1 MNRLQHLKTM
11 ASLLDRDHELLL
23 QHLSDVQALCAK
35 GAFQPAARVF
45 GEYRHAQE
53 HHLASE
59 ELALRKLEE
68 AQGCPPGFA
77 ASMESEHAKLRALVD
92 ETWVALSHHDAALLQ
107 RAIAP
112 LMQAFSAHERRERD
126 ELLPRLADTLVDPN
140 RIDHAVRALVQR

>member
-23 QHLSDVQALCAK
+23 HHLSDVRALCAK

-59 ELALRKLEE
+59 ELALHRLEE
-68 AQGCPPGFA
+68 ANGCPTGFA
-77 ASMESEHAKLRALVD
+77 ASMEAEHAKLRVMVD
-92 ETWVALSHHDAALLQ
+92 QTWAALSHHDAALLLG
-107 RAIAP
+107 AIGP
-112 LMQAFSAHERRERD
+112 LMEAVSAHERRERD
-126 ELLPRLADTLVDPN
+126 ELLPKLASTLVDPD
-140 RIDHAVRALVQR
+140 RLDRAVRQLVQR